1 MNENTKKIAE
11 YFPCDYQVFEK
22 GGNPVELEAAYY
34 DALTDGAKKGFYPAI
49 LVADE
54 TVMEQF
60 EFIFDND
67 YHKEKLIA
75 ECGDNGKKLLQ
86 ERFNGY
92 LEDYS
97 EDFDEGLEDFIGNE
111 TEGDTLLHFSGYIS
125 FEDHDL
131 EDDTLLLKIPAKYP
145 WEMIAWLPMGGW
157 NECPSPEEMIAV
169 CKYWFEAYGAIPAVF
184 THDVM
189 EFYAPKKLNNADSL
203 EVAKEHYA
211 FCVDRIDQGTRTGK
225 LSELSA
231 GLKNSK
237 VWYFWWD

>member
-1 MNENTKKIAE
+1 
-11 YFPCDYQVFEK
+11 
-22 GGNPVELEAAYY
+22 
-34 DALTDGAKKGFYPAI
+34 
-49 LVADE
+49 
-54 TVMEQF
+54 MEQF
-60 EFIFDND
+60 EYIFDND
-67 YHKEKLIA
+67 YDKEKLIA
-75 ECGDNGKKLLQ
+75 ECGDNGKELLQ
-86 ERFNGY
+86 ERFNDY

-125 FEDHDL
+125 FDDHEL